1 MIFFQDFHCPIGAL
15 RLIISG
21 EKGFSELLG
30 VLLDLI
36 DLF

>member
-1 MIFFQDFHCPIGAL
+1 MMFFQDFHCPVAAL
-15 RLIISG
+15 RLIISA